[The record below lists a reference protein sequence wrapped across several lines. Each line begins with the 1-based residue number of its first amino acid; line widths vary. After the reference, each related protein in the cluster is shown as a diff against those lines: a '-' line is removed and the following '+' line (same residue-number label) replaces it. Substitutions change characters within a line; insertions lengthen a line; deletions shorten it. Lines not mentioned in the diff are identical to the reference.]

1 MHGQNLTIFLLF
13 CFLVNVY
20 GEFPKV
26 CHLRNFLQGSKEFK
40 GLKNL
45 LLGSF
50 SNSEIIVN
58 EPTYNVIPITYE
70 RVDAEP
76 RHNHNQELNRQRNG
90 RRKSRTRV

>member
-1 MHGQNLTIFLLF
+1 MCMVSFLKCATKETL
-13 CFLVNVY
+13 C
-20 GEFPKV
+20 KV
-26 CHLRNFLQGSKEFK
+26 A
-40 GLKNL
+40 KNL
-45 LLGSF
+45 KASKIFFLGSF